1 MLDFSK
7 SIRLET
13 LKMLQIRGFGHLG
26 GSMSIVETL
35 SVLYNGIMNIN
46 PKNPTWDDRDY
57 LVLSKGH
64 AGPALYATLALKGYF
79 SLSLLS
85 TLNNNGTTLPSHC
98 DHLLTPGIDMT
109 TGSLGQG
116 ISSAVGIAKALKIE
130 GLPNRVYTIIGDG
143 ELDEGQ
149 CYEALM
155 FAYHY
160 KLDNL
165 IVFVDENKLQLDGFT
180 VDILDHKDITQ
191 KIRSFGFNTVR
202 IDGHD
207 EDAIREAIQN
217 AMNVKEIPSCIVLDT
232 IKAKGFPAF
241 EGDIGNHHVRFSNE
255 DNALL
260 DQVIAKLEED
270 LK

>member
-1 MLDFSK
+1 MSKFSNE
-7 SIRLET
+7 IRLET
-13 LKMLQIRGFGHLG
+13 LKMLQKRGFGHLG

-35 SVLYNGIMNIN
+35 AVLYRDIMKID
-46 PKNPTWDDRDY
+46 PSNPTWSERDY

-64 AGPALYATLALKGYF
+64 AGPALYSTLALKGYF
-79 SLSLLS
+79 DLSILA

-98 DHLLTPGIDMT
+98 DRLLTPGIDMT

-130 GLPNRVYTIIGDG
+130 GKPNRVYTVVGDG

-155 FAYHY
+155 FSYHH

-165 IVFVDENKLQLDGFT
+165 IVFVDENKLQLDGYT
-180 VDILDHKDITQ
+180 IDILDQKDITK
-191 KIRSFGFNTVR
+191 KIAAFGFNTVKV
-202 IDGHD
+202 DGHN
-207 EDAIREAIQN
+207 EALIKEAILH
-217 AMNVKEIPSCIVLDT
+217 AMTVKGVPSCIVLDT
-232 IKAKGFPAF
+232 VKAKGVAAF
-241 EGDIGNHHVRFSNE
+241 EGDIGNHHIRFLEEQNLILNE
-255 DNALL
+255 
-260 DQVIAKLEED
+260 VIQQLEED